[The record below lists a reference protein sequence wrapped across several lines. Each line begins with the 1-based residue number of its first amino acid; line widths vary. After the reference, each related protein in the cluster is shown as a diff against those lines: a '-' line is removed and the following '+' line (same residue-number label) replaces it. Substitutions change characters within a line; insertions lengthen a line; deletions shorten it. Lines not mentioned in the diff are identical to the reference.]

1 MDDTLHQGDGI
12 AGRHATAREFAERAL
27 AAEARGDQDEADRLF
42 AQADKLDPEAAAN
55 VLAERRGGAGGP
67 VAAGDQGPQRDEE
80 VAAITRTVTG
90 HDAKPPAGITG
101 SGSGADSQGT

>member
-12 AGRHATAREFAERAL
+12 AGRHGTAREFAERAL

-42 AQADKLDPEAAAN
+42 AQAERIDPEAVAN
-55 VLAERRGGAGGP
+55 VLAERRGDTGGT
-67 VAAGDQGPQRDEE
+67 AAPQDLGPQQDEE

-90 HDAKPPAGITG
+90 HDAWPPAGITG
-101 SGSGADSQGT
+101 SGSGADGEGI